1 MKKLRWIVPVAVCL
15 MLMSFGLFEPLKG
28 TWSNKNGQTI
38 RFTKGNQCEWILNME
53 GRSDTFRITYHYEKT
68 GKTSGILDLGPFDRG
83 FLKGKTLYGIVEW
96 SKKKDSF
103 QYDAEP
109 GKSEKVR
116 PKTMNPDQVQVYS
129 RK

>member
-1 MKKLRWIVPVAVCL
+1 MKLLPPILSAAFCVT
-15 MLMSFGLFEPLKG
+15 LMSFGLFEPLKG

-38 RFTKGNQCEWILNME
+38 RFTKGNQCEWILNTE
-53 GRSDTFRITYHYEKT
+53 GRSDTFHLTYHYEKT
-68 GKTSGILDLGPFDRG
+68 GKTSAILDLGPFNKG
-83 FLKGKTLYGIVEW
+83 FLKGKTLYGILEW

-109 GKSEKVR
+109 GTSDKVR
-116 PKTMNPDQVQVYS
+116 PKAMNPHQLQVYT